1 MGITIPG
8 SSPPLTAGYSY
19 WKDGTD
25 EYRMG
30 VRSGTLYTDRLLPGG
45 TWAQA
50 EGVGWEVVGTV
61 S

>member
-1 MGITIPG
+1 MGIAIPG

-19 WKDGTD
+19 WGGYTF
-25 EYRMG
+25 RMG
-30 VRSGTLYTDRLLPGG
+30 ERGGTLYTDKLLPGG

-50 EGVGWEVVGTV
+50 EGVGWEVVDAV